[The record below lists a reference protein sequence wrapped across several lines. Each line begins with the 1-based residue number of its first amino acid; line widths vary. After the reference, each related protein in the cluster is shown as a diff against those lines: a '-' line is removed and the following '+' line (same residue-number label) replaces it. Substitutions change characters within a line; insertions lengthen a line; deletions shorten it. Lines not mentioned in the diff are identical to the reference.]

1 MLSTRGREGGGR
13 RKKEKEG
20 NEVERVG
27 QRGGREKGKG
37 EERGKGGEEKEEGE
51 GERR

>member
-1 MLSTRGREGGGR
+1 MLSTRGRGREGGEK
-13 RKKEKEG
+13 RKREG
-20 NEVERVG
+20 NEFERVG

-51 GERR
+51 GE